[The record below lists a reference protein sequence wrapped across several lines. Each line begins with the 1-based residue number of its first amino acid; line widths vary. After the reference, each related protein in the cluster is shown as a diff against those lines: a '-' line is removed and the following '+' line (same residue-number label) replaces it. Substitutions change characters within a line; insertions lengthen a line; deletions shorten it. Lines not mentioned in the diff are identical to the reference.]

1 MARVRSA
8 RDLGVVVRSER
19 QAANLTQADLAERA
33 GVTRE
38 WLVKFE
44 KGAPG
49 AQLGKALSVLNALHS
64 KVTVESGKPQSTTAL
79 GVLDNSAADA
89 IANLVEPAE
98 LFDRRR

>member
-49 AQLGKALSVLNALHS
+49 AQLGKTLSVLNALHS
-64 KVTVESGKPQSTTAL
+64 KVTVEP
-79 GVLDNSAADA
+79 GVQQPTLLDDVFAGLADG
-89 IANLVEPAE
+89 
-98 LFDRRR
+98 DR

>member
-8 RDLGVVVRSER
+8 RDLGAVVRSER

-49 AQLGKALSVLNALHS
+49 AQLGKTLSVLNALHS
-64 KVTVESGKPQSTTAL
+64 KVTVEPGEQQSTL
-79 GVLDNSAADA
+79 LDDVLAGLADGG
-89 IANLVEPAE
+89 
-98 LFDRRR
+98 R

>member
-64 KVTVESGKPQSTTAL
+64 KVTVEPEKRQPTTTL
-79 GVLDNSAADA
+79 GMLGNPAADTL
-89 IANLVEPAE
+89 ANVAEFAE